1 MKQLLSLALALA
13 TLTMWAGLATAQTTD
28 RSTTSGTSSRGK
40 PTKEQMTGKVTEVN
54 SRAKTFTVT
63 AKGNTVVFSGANLST
78 LPKVG
83 QVVDITYT
91 QAPGGGPLTSITFNE
106 SRSNVY

>member
-1 MKQLLSLALALA
+1 MKKLLSLTLALA
-13 TLTMWAGLATAQTTD
+13 MLTMSTGLATAQTTD
-28 RSTTSGTSSRGK
+28 RSTISGTSNRGK
-40 PTKEQMTGKVTEVN
+40 PTKDQMTGKVMEVN
-54 SRAKTFTVT
+54 SQAKTFTVT
-63 AKGNTVVFSGANLST
+63 AKGKTVVFSGANLSK

-106 SRSNVY
+106 SRSNAY

>member
-1 MKQLLSLALALA
+1 MNKPLSLTLALAML
-13 TLTMWAGLATAQTTD
+13 TLSIGLATAQTPE
-28 RSTTSGTSSRGK
+28 RSTSDGTSSRGK

-54 SRAKTFTVT
+54 ARAKTFTIT
-63 AKGNTVVFSGANLST
+63 SKGKTVVFSGASLSA

-91 QAPGGGPLTSITFNE
+91 QSPGGNPSSITFNE
-106 SRSNVY
+106 SRSNAY